1 MMNELKNKIIR
12 ALVKRTT
19 LDTLSCRMVLNQMTR
34 KEVNDI
40 YDEREVK

>member
-12 ALVKRTT
+12 ALVKRTN